1 MGPFP
6 TAKCQFKW
14 AVVCIDYHSKWIE
27 AAPLAAITTEK
38 VKRFLQSN
46 IFYRHGMP
54 ESIITDNGTQFNNA
68 DIISWCESHGVK
80 MRYASVAHPKTN
92 GQVEAANKVIKTLL
106 KKKLDDAKGLWAEKL
121 PEVLWAIRTTPT
133 EATGETPFSLMY
145 GTEAVL
151 PIEIAS
157 PTARVAM
164 FDLASNTEGV
174 NLDRKSVV

>member
-1 MGPFP
+1 M
-6 TAKCQFKW
+6 
-14 AVVCIDYHSKWIE
+14 
-27 AAPLAAITTEK
+27 
-38 VKRFLQSN
+38 
-46 IFYRHGMP
+46 
-54 ESIITDNGTQFNNA
+54 
-68 DIISWCESHGVK
+68 
-80 MRYASVAHPKTN
+80 
-92 GQVEAANKVIKTLL
+92 L

-151 PIEIAS
+151 PLEIAS

-174 NLDRKSVV
+174 NLDKVLVEEKRLEAHRHNLQNKQRVARFYNSRVKNRSLQLGDWVLKQVMPKPKGLNPKWEGPYKIIEVLAPSTFRLQSKCGEELKHSWNVDQLRYYYK